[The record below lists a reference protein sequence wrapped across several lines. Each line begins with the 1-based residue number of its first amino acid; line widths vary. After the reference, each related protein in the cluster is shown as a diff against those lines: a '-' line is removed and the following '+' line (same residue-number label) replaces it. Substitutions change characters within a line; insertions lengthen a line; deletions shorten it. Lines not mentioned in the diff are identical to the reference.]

1 MTSNSDKRI
10 GWKKLLLSLFL
21 ILVLWAAQEYFD
33 IDLLNPPA
41 AIESEPTGEIRVL
54 FTAPVYPDEGVHRGG
69 IDERLAE
76 AIDGATR
83 TVDIAAFDL
92 DLETVTEALIRAY
105 GRGVRV
111 RLVTD
116 TDYEDELGPERL
128 REAGVP
134 VVADERGAFMHN
146 KFVVIDGAQVWTGS
160 WNLTDN
166 GTYRNNNNVLVI
178 DSQRLAENYTTE
190 FEEMF
195 IAQEFGTT
203 SPENTPHPRLEIG
216 EVLVETYFES
226 EGNVRERIIEL
237 VDDAESNVYFMS
249 FAFTDD
255 DIAQAM
261 VQRHRAGLEV
271 RGVIEARNVKGTG
284 SDFEAMEQA
293 GVGVLADGHPYV
305 MHHKVIIIDEEI
317 VVTGSYNF
325 SASAAESNDENVLIV
340 HSPEIAAQYMA
351 EFQRVYR
358 QAKAAEEAE

>member
-1 MTSNSDKRI
+1 MASSDNKRI
-10 GWKKLLLSLFL
+10 GWKEFLLSLFL
-21 ILVLWAAQEYFD
+21 IIVLWAAQECFN

-41 AIESEPTGEIRVL
+41 AIESEPTGEIRVV
-54 FTAPVYPDEGVHRGG
+54 FTAPVYPDEGMHRGG
-69 IDERLAE
+69 LDERLAK
-76 AIDGATR
+76 AIDAAT
-83 TVDIAAFDL
+83 TSVDVAAFDV
-92 DLETVTEALIRAY
+92 DLPAVADALVRAHR
-105 GRGVRV
+105 RGVNV

-116 TDYEDELGPERL
+116 TDYADELGPERL
-128 REAGVP
+128 QNAGVP
-134 VVADERGAFMHN
+134 VVLDERDPFMHN

-178 DSQRLAENYTTE
+178 DSEKLAENYTAE

-195 IAQEFGTT
+195 VAGEFGTT

-237 VDDAESNVYFMS
+237 VDDAETSVYFMA

-261 VQRHRAGLEV
+261 VQQHRAGLEV
-271 RGVIEARNVKGTG
+271 RGVIEARNVNGTG
-284 SDFEAMEQA
+284 SDVESMRQA
-293 GVGVLADGHPYV
+293 GVHVLSDGNPYV

-325 SASAAESNDENVLIV
+325 SASAAKSNDENVLVV
-340 HSPEIAAQYMA
+340 HSSEIAAQYMS
-351 EFQRVYR
+351 EFRRVY
-358 QAKAAEEAE
+358 QKAETAEEAE

>member
-1 MTSNSDKRI
+1 MASNNKKRI
-10 GWKKLLLSLFL
+10 GWKEFLLSLFL
-21 ILVLWAAQEYFD
+21 IVVLWAAQECFN

-69 IDERLAE
+69 IDERLAA
-76 AIDGATR
+76 AIDAATTR
-83 TVDIAAFDL
+83 VDVAAFDL
-92 DLETVTEALIRAY
+92 DLETVTEALIRADQ
-105 GRGVRV
+105 RGVNV

-116 TDYEDELGPERL
+116 EDYADELGPERL
-128 REAGVP
+128 QDAGVT
-134 VVADERGAFMHN
+134 VVLDGREPFMHN
-146 KFVVIDGAQVWTGS
+146 KFVVIDGAQVWTGA
-160 WNLTDN
+160 WNLTAN

-178 DSQRLAENYTTE
+178 DSEKLAENYTAE

-195 IAQEFGTT
+195 EEKKFGVT

-237 VDDAESNVYFMS
+237 VEDAESNVYFMA
-249 FAFTDD
+249 FAFTDN

-261 VQRHRAGLEV
+261 VRQHRAGLAV
-271 RGVIEARNVKGTG
+271 RGVIEGRNVNGLG
-284 SDFEAMEQA
+284 SDFEPMKTA
-293 GVGVLADGHPYV
+293 GVDVLADGNPYV

-325 SASAAESNDENVLIV
+325 SASAAESNDENVLII
-340 HSPEIAAQYMA
+340 HSPEIAAQYMS
-351 EFQRVYR
+351 EFRRVY
-358 QAKAAEEAE
+358 QKAQSEEAE

>member
-1 MTSNSDKRI
+1 MANNSKKRI
-10 GWKKLLLSLFL
+10 GWKEFLLSLFL
-21 ILVLWAAQEYFD
+21 ILVLWGAQECFN
-33 IDLLNPPA
+33 IDLLNPPT

-54 FTAPVYPDEGVHRGG
+54 FTAPIYPDEGLRRGG
-69 IDERLAE
+69 IDERLAT
-76 AIDGATR
+76 AIDAATR
-83 TVDIAAFDL
+83 TVDVAAFDL

-105 GRGVRV
+105 RRGVRV

-128 REAGVP
+128 RAAGIP
-134 VVADERGAFMHN
+134 VVADERSAFMHN

-178 DSQRLAENYTTE
+178 NSQKLAENYTTE

-195 IAQEFGTT
+195 IERQFGPT
-203 SPENTPHPRLEIG
+203 SPENTPHPRLKIG
-216 EVLVETYFES
+216 EVLVETHFES
-226 EGNVRERIIEL
+226 EGNVRARIIEL
-237 VDDAESNVYFMS
+237 VADATSSVYFMA

-261 VQRHRAGLEV
+261 VGRHRAGLEV
-271 RGVIEARNVKGTG
+271 RGVIEARNTG
-284 SDFEAMEQA
+284 GIGSVFEPMEQS
-293 GVGVLADGHPYV
+293 GVDVLPDGNPYV

-325 SASAAESNDENVLIV
+325 SASAASRNDENVLIV
-340 HSPEIAAQYMA
+340 HSSEIAAQYVS
-351 EFQRVYR
+351 EFQRVYQEAR
-358 QAKAAEEAE
+358 AAEEAK